1 MKPFMGLVVV
11 LVYGPVFFALA
22 MKDVWDWRDV
32 VVFVLFM
39 VSFVKV
45 ACLWKELD

>member
-1 MKPFMGLVVV
+1 MKPFMGLLAA
-11 LVYGPVFFALA
+11 LVYGSVLFALA

-32 VVFVLFM
+32 VVFVLSM